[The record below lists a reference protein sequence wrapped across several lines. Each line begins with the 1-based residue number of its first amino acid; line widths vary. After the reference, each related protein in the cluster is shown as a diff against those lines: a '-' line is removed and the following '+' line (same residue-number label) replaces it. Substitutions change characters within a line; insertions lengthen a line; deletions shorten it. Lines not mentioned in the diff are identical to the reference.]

1 MTFGNIKTT
10 RQNREG
16 KKLSVKAS
24 FRPGSALAMTM
35 FILSGMLIVAFS
47 GAYVVTVGLRSSG
60 TQGNSLKAYFAAES
74 GAEKVLWELRQH
86 SWTLPT
92 IGTTAYFP
100 QEMPAGA
107 SFESYYTHFNPI
119 IFKSVGSFN
128 NTKRSVELRM

>member
-1 MTFGNIKTT
+1 MITKIVN
-10 RQNREG
+10 RCREG
-16 KKLSVKAS
+16 KRLSRKAS

-47 GAYVVTVGLRSSG
+47 GAYVVMVGLKSAG

-74 GAEKVLWELRQH
+74 GAEKVLWELRQNG
-86 SWTLPT
+86 WTLPT
-92 IGTTAYFP
+92 MGTTAYFP
-100 QEMPAGA
+100 KEMPAGA

-119 IFKSVGSFN
+119 IFKSVGSFS